1 LETLDIDR
9 PLNRGNDIRVG
20 PTCAGVYGFLN
31 GAHVA
36 IMRLFSALI
45 AARIAAALKP
55 QPRLHQLVI
64 VFEDDYYLNK

>member
-1 LETLDIDR
+1 
-9 PLNRGNDIRVG
+9 
-20 PTCAGVYGFLN
+20 LN